1 MRDIRLTGLV
11 RLPLILVIGGYI
23 VVGVIGAM
31 LIAPTGP
38 GSSLVLWLCLFV
50 YSVCIVIIG
59 QRAMKML
66 GFALA
71 CLFLVQAVHERR
83 ARTDFLQKLK
93 ERHHIEDH
101 SNTNNPRED
110 VNQS

>member
-1 MRDIRLTGLV
+1 MRDICLTGFV
-11 RLPLILVIGGYI
+11 RLPLMLVIGGYF
-23 VVGVIGAM
+23 VVGAIGAL

-38 GSSLVLWLCLFV
+38 GSGLVLWLCLFV

-66 GFALA
+66 SFALA
-71 CLFLVQAVHERR
+71 CLFLVGAVRERR
-83 ARTDFLQKLK
+83 ARTEFLQKLK

-101 SNTNNPRED
+101 VIGATSYN
-110 VNQS
+110 S